1 MRTNKPL
8 LVKMLFYCR
17 ENMCFISAFWQ
28 KAVMNSNSSR
38 SATAFSK
45 KAGEKYLLGG
55 ENRMVIHLAADG

>member
-1 MRTNKPL
+1 
-8 LVKMLFYCR
+8 
-17 ENMCFISAFWQ
+17 MCFISAFWQ